1 MPNHLK
7 EFIFKNPPKSI
18 TYIDG
23 EPLKLTEKFNFFHN
37 KTKLRKNLTKL
48 QLLIKS
54 YMKNPLLAS
63 GIRDSYLAEEY
74 TEKYLF
80 VLFTTPEIIKNSNE
94 ILASYSG
101 IEFTQGNFFLIT
113 TPDYMMLLSKDM
125 NGINSGVEIM
135 EEILNQVLEDY
146 FNKKKFE
153 DYIKIRQFKLSN
165 F

>member
-18 TYIDG
+18 TYIEG

-37 KTKLRKNLTKL
+37 KTKLRKNLTPL
-48 QLLIKS
+48 QLLFKS

-63 GIRDSYLAEEY
+63 GIRDSYLTEEY
-74 TEKYLF
+74 TEKFLF

-94 ILASYSG
+94 ILVSYSD

-113 TPDYMMLLSKDM
+113 TPDYMMLLAEDM
-125 NGINSGVEIM
+125 NGINPGVEIM
-135 EEILNQVLEDY
+135 KEILNQVLEDY

>member
-18 TYIDG
+18 TYMDG
-23 EPLKLTEKFNFFHN
+23 ELLKLTEKFAFFHN
-37 KTKLRKNLTKL
+37 KTKIRKNLTQL
-48 QLLIKS
+48 QNLFKS

-63 GIRDSYLAEEY
+63 GIRDSYLTEEY
-74 TEKYLF
+74 TEEYLI
-80 VLFTTPEIIKNSNE
+80 VLFTTPEIIKQSNE
-94 ILASYSG
+94 ILALYSD
-101 IEFTQGNFFLIT
+101 IEFTQGNFFLIS
-113 TPDYMMLLSKDM
+113 TPDYMMLLAKDM

>member
-18 TYIDG
+18 TYIEG
-23 EPLKLTEKFNFFHN
+23 EPLKLTEKFVFFHN
-37 KTKLRKNLTKL
+37 KTKIRKNLTQL
-48 QLLIKS
+48 QNLFKS

-63 GIRDSYLAEEY
+63 GIRDSYLVEEY
-74 TEKYLF
+74 TEEYLI

-94 ILASYSG
+94 ILASYSD

-113 TPDYMMLLSKDM
+113 TPDYMMLLAEDM
-125 NGINSGVEIM
+125 NGINPGVEIM
-135 EEILNQVLEDY
+135 KEILNQVLEDY

>member
-18 TYIDG
+18 TYIEG
-23 EPLKLTEKFNFFHN
+23 EPLKLTEEFNFFHN
-37 KTKLRKNLTKL
+37 KTKLRKNLTQL
-48 QLLIKS
+48 QLLFKS

-63 GIRDSYLAEEY
+63 GIRDSYLTEEY

-94 ILASYSG
+94 ILASYSD

-113 TPDYMMLLSKDM
+113 TPDYMMLLAKDM
-125 NGINSGVEIM
+125 NGINPGVEIM

-146 FNKKKFE
+146 FNKKRFE

>member
-18 TYIDG
+18 TYIEG

-37 KTKLRKNLTKL
+37 KTKLRKNLTPL
-48 QLLIKS
+48 QLLFKS

-63 GIRDSYLAEEY
+63 GIRDSYLTEEY
-74 TEKYLF
+74 TEKFLF
-80 VLFTTPEIIKNSNE
+80 VLFTTTEIIKNSNE
-94 ILASYSG
+94 ILASYSD

-113 TPDYMMLLSKDM
+113 TPDYMMLLAEDM
-125 NGINSGVEIM
+125 NGINPGVEIM
-135 EEILNQVLEDY
+135 KEILNQVLEDY

>member
-7 EFIFKNPPKSI
+7 KFIFKNPLKSI

-23 EPLKLTEKFNFFHN
+23 EPLKLTEKFAFFHN
-37 KTKLRKNLTKL
+37 KTKIRKNLTQL
-48 QLLIKS
+48 QNLFKSYIKS
-54 YMKNPLLAS
+54 PLLAS
-63 GIRDSYLAEEY
+63 GIRDSYLTEEY
-74 TEKYLF
+74 TEEYLI

-94 ILASYSG
+94 ILASCSD
-101 IEFTQGNFFLIT
+101 IEFTQGNFFLIS
-113 TPDYMMLLSKDM
+113 TPDYMMLLAKNM
-125 NGINSGVEIM
+125 NGMNSGVEIM